1 MTARLVR
8 ALVLVAVFL
17 AAVTAIRPA
26 FAAEAIEV
34 HDVRIERSAGGEG
47 WVLAADFAIPLPER
61 LEEAVSRG
69 VALYFVLEFQLL
81 RPRWYWWDETAAT
94 ATQTWRLSYH
104 ALTRQYRL
112 TLNSGFA
119 QAFTSLGDAIQ
130 ALSRVRGWRVVD
142 AAQVQPGNEY
152 LAQVRMRLDA
162 SMLPKPF
169 QVTAI
174 TNRDWNLQAE
184 WTRLRF
190 VP

>member
-8 ALVLVAVFL
+8 ALVLVAMFL
-17 AAVTAIRPA
+17 AVVPA
-26 FAAEAIEV
+26 MRSALAADAIEAR
-34 HDVRIERSAGGEG
+34 DVRIERSAGGEG
-47 WVLAADFAIPLPER
+47 WVLAADFNVPLPDR
-61 LEEAVSRG
+61 LEDAVSRG
-69 VALYFVLEFQLL
+69 VALYFVVEFELV
-81 RPRWYWWDETAAT
+81 RPRWYWWDATAAS
-94 ATQTWRLSYH
+94 ASQTWRLSYH
-104 ALTRQYRL
+104 ALTRQYRV
-112 TLNSGFA
+112 TLNNGFA
-119 QAFTSLGDAIQ
+119 QVFYTLDDAVQ
-130 ALSRVRGWRVVD
+130 ALSRVRGWRVVE
-142 AAQVQPGNEY
+142 AAQVSAGTEY